1 MEKQEKNTKTNENK
15 ETVSS
20 KPNKIVKII
29 TAEDHKKQQE
39 EKKQA
44 MEAKLQASKTKDT
57 KETKSGNRNDE
68 RNKKR
73 KRTEDDGFDHRII
86 EIRRVTRMYK
96 GGRRLRLSVFVVVG
110 DKNGRVGLGIGKAE
124 DVKSAQEKAI
134 SHAKKNLVYVPIVGK
149 TIPHEILHKFKASRV
164 LLKPAAPGTGIVA
177 GSSMRLVV
185 EMAGVSDILGKILG
199 TNNKITNAY
208 AVVQALQSLRATKL

>member
-1 MEKQEKNTKTNENK
+1 MEENK
-15 ETVSS
+15 KTTKDNQENTNS
-20 KPNKIVKII
+20 KKEALKVVKVI
-29 TAEDHKKQQE
+29 TAEEHAKAQKAKEDAV
-39 EKKQA
+39 EKKA
-44 MEAKLQASKTKDT
+44 AEKSAESKPFK
-57 KETKSGNRNDE
+57 KEGRND
-68 RNKKR
+68 RNQNKR
-73 KRTEDDGFDHRII
+73 KKGSDDGFDHRII

-110 DKNGRVGLGIGKAE
+110 DKNGRVGLGLGKAE
-124 DVKSAQEKAI
+124 DVRSAQEKAI
-134 SHAKKNLVYVPIVGK
+134 SHAKKNLVYVPITGK
-149 TIPHEILHKFKASRV
+149 TIPHEVFHKFKASKV

-208 AVVQALQSLRATKL
+208 AVVQALQSLRATKI